1 MTDEPNKAGRV
12 RQSVTAALLVA
23 LLLVSALAFLVGR
36 KTAPQK
42 AGYLYTDDNTVM
54 FIEWKQTGRK
64 IEAAMEGWS
73 GSVGY
78 QPQFEMGKYD
88 VVLDRE
94 KVNMTVSYSADYYA
108 SPLTGTL
115 RGDTLEIPFGDG
127 SKSIKFRRAT
137 FTEYVDAYRNLYM
150 RITPKQPPPGGPK
163 PPPNQ
168 NPTKQGN

>member
-1 MTDEPNKAGRV
+1 
-12 RQSVTAALLVA
+12 
-23 LLLVSALAFLVGR
+23 
-36 KTAPQK
+36 
-42 AGYLYTDDNTVM
+42 
-54 FIEWKQTGRK
+54 
-64 IEAAMEGWS
+64 
-73 GSVGY
+73 
-78 QPQFEMGKYD
+78 
-88 VVLDRE
+88 VLDRE